1 MENLE
6 LVHFQANAILFNE
19 GEETFFF
26 YMIKEGQ
33 VEIYRTTDE
42 GKKIIL
48 AEVQEGQSL
57 GEFAMID
64 RQPRSASA
72 RALTDVVAVKVS
84 EQAYAALLA
93 ELPTWVQAMLEGL
106 VTRLRKANEI
116 IERHESIDEQTKTD
130 FHATEFDQ
138 ENTKT
143 IDVELDFSDLAKITL
158 PKDPK
163 RTG

>member
-1 MENLE
+1 
-6 LVHFQANAILFNE
+6 
-19 GEETFFF
+19 
-26 YMIKEGQ
+26 
-33 VEIYRTTDE
+33 
-42 GKKIIL
+42 
-48 AEVQEGQSL
+48 
-57 GEFAMID
+57 MID